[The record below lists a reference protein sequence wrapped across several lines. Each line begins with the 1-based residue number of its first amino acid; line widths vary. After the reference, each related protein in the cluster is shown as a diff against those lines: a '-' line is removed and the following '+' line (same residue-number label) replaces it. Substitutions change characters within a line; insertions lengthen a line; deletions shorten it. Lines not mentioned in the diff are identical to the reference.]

1 MTPRPTLGSFAESR
15 GVTPR
20 PNVTLTPGP
29 SPAVRER
36 GAGVRASLAMFDS
49 DLCVKCNI
57 CTAACP
63 VAAVTDRFPG
73 PKAVG
78 PQMARFLHPRSPS
91 IDPSV
96 AWCSGCGV
104 CSRVCPHG
112 VPVAEMNIISKAAI
126 RTGWRQRLRDWGLAR
141 PAVVAR
147 WSRPLRPFVN
157 AALRSGF
164 LRTAA
169 DRTIGLARGGPL
181 PQVAAESLRHRRADL
196 ARQQPAQPGGAARPR
211 VAFFHGCSTDGYEPW
226 LGETTI
232 RVLERLGVEV
242 EIPPQ
247 GCCGLPLQS
256 NRNFAAARR
265 YARENLVGLHP
276 WAERGIPIVG
286 TSTSCTLALKH
297 EYRAVLGLVG
307 PEVETVS
314 ESTYDFFEYL
324 DKVLADQIGALDLR
338 PLALRLL
345 YHPPCQLR
353 SHRIGTPALRIL
365 RRIPGLEI
373 VVTDAE
379 CCGVAGTYGLKSEL
393 YDVAVNVGADLFAQA
408 RRTSPDLILTDSET
422 CRWWIEHHTQVPS
435 RHPVEILAASLGLED
450 LRPAAGLG

>member
-1 MTPRPTLGSFAESR
+1 MSLVESQGPTSSSVTRLPSRPFPRP
-15 GVTPR
+15 
-20 PNVTLTPGP
+20 
-29 SPAVRER
+29 
-36 GAGVRASLAMFDS
+36 AGEGGGERASLALFDS

-78 PQMARFLHPRSPS
+78 PQMARFLRPGIPV
-91 IDPSV
+91 DPSV

-112 VPVAEMNIISKAAI
+112 VPVAEMNIISKAET
-126 RTGWRQRLRDWGLAR
+126 RTGWLHNLRDWGLSR
-141 PAVVAR
+141 PAEIAR
-147 WSRPLRPFVN
+147 WSRPVRPLVN
-157 AALRSGF
+157 AALRSR
-164 LRTAA
+164 LVRTAA
-169 DRTIGLARGGPL
+169 DGIVGLARDAPL
-181 PQVAAESLRHRRADL
+181 PQIAAESLRHHRADL
-196 ARQQPAQPGGAARPR
+196 ARRTPGPSDAAARPR

-265 YARENLVGLHP
+265 YARRNLAGLHP

-297 EYRAVLGLVG
+297 EYRAVLGLAG
-307 PEVETVS
+307 PEVEAVS
-314 ESTYDFFEYL
+314 ETTFDVFEYL
-324 DKVLADQIGALDLR
+324 DQVLADRVGALDLR
-338 PLALRLL
+338 PVLRRLL

-373 VVTDAE
+373 AVSAVE
-379 CCGVAGTYGLKSEL
+379 CCGVAGTYGLKREMH
-393 YDVAVNVGADLFAQA
+393 DVAVEVGADLFALARQA
-408 RRTSPDLILTDSET
+408 APDLIVTDSET
-422 CRWWIEHHTQVPS
+422 CRWWIEHHTRIPA
-435 RHPVEILAASLGLED
+435 RHPIEILAASLGLEN
-450 LRPAAGLG
+450 LRPASDLA